1 MLLEYGNP
9 RARTELGQPPFLA
22 SQFYGTGRT
31 LFIGSAE
38 TWRLREISPQCHQRF
53 WTSLIREVGQGRRS
67 RGNARGVLMLD
78 RTEVAP
84 GQPVSV
90 RAQLYDARLQ
100 PLITESVPLTIV
112 DNQGRTLT
120 VPDRLNS
127 DSRGAGQYTA
137 SFRPPEPGT
146 YRLSVPV
153 PESSDV
159 LQASIDVVLP
169 NLESQNPT
177 QDVELLTNLTRETQ
191 GRYLSISD
199 LTILPTLL
207 PDQSQPVVVDEQLR
221 TLWDRR
227 WLMFLMVGL
236 LGFEW
241 IMRRVW
247 RLS

>member
-1 MLLEYGNP
+1 
-9 RARTELGQPPFLA
+9 
-22 SQFYGTGRT
+22 
-31 LFIGSAE
+31 
-38 TWRLREISPQCHQRF
+38 
-53 WTSLIREVGQGRRS
+53 
-67 RGNARGVLMLD
+67 MLD

-127 DSRGAGQYTA
+127 DSRGAGKYTA

-169 NLESQNPT
+169 NLESQNPK
-177 QDVELLTNLTRETQ
+177 
-191 GRYLSISD
+191 G
-199 LTILPTLL
+199 
-207 PDQSQPVVVDEQLR
+207 
-221 TLWDRR
+221 
-227 WLMFLMVGL
+227 
-236 LGFEW
+236 
-241 IMRRVW
+241 
-247 RLS
+247 

>member
-1 MLLEYGNP
+1 MKSDRDDAAVAMHADLL
-9 RARTELGQPPFLA
+9 L
-22 SQFYGTGRT
+22 
-31 LFIGSAE
+31 
-38 TWRLREISPQCHQRF
+38 
-53 WTSLIREVGQGRRS
+53 
-67 RGNARGVLMLD
+67 LD

-84 GQPVSV
+84 GQPVNV
-90 RAQLYDARLQ
+90 RAQLYDTRLQ
-100 PLITESVPLTIV
+100 PLIADSVPLTIA
-112 DNQGRTLT
+112 DADGRTLT
-120 VPDRLNS
+120 IPDRLNG
-127 DSRGAGQYTA
+127 DSRGAGQYVA
-137 SFRPPEPGT
+137 SFRPPAAGT
-146 YRLSVPV
+146 YRIVRPV

-177 QDVELLTNLTRETQ
+177 QNAELLTNLTQDTQ
-191 GRYLSISD
+191 GRYLAISE
-199 LTILPTLL
+199 LATLPSLL

-236 LGFEW
+236 LAFEW

>member
-1 MLLEYGNP
+1 
-9 RARTELGQPPFLA
+9 
-22 SQFYGTGRT
+22 
-31 LFIGSAE
+31 
-38 TWRLREISPQCHQRF
+38 
-53 WTSLIREVGQGRRS
+53 
-67 RGNARGVLMLD
+67 
-78 RTEVAP
+78 
-84 GQPVSV
+84 
-90 RAQLYDARLQ
+90 
-100 PLITESVPLTIV
+100 LITESVPLTIV
-112 DNQGRTLT
+112 DNQSRTLT

-177 QDVELLTNLTRETQ
+177 QNFELLTNLTRETQ
-191 GRYLSISD
+191 GRYLSITD
-199 LTILPTLL
+199 LATLPTLL

-227 WLMFLMVGL
+227 WLMFFMVGL